1 MSVKRWLYA
10 SLAASGMLVAGPA
23 AAADAV
29 ALIMSVSGKVT
40 PDLAAY
46 SEISA
51 ETAID
56 LGVDG
61 RVSFVH
67 YPSCRQVTVLGGKLT
82 FGPQEV
88 QVDGGTIER
97 ETPQK
102 CPKKMS
108 VKVASGQSAAV
119 RTRGF
124 EAALIPSPRLS
135 ERPSCVLLGASAR
148 DYTQAQVIQ
157 GDKTVVSI
165 KLSQPV
171 VSWPAKTPALQDGN
185 RYTLVLTSARPGV
198 TAQKF
203 EFQAAKDGL
212 GEGECQLTMP

>member
-10 SLAASGMLVAGPA
+10 CLAASGMLAAGSA

-29 ALIMSVSGKVT
+29 ALIMSVSGKVS
-40 PDLAAY
+40 PDIAAY

-56 LGVDG
+56 LGADG

-82 FGPQEV
+82 FGTQEV
-88 QVDGGTIER
+88 QLIGGTIER

-108 VKVASGQSAAV
+108 VKVADAGQAAAV
-119 RTRGF
+119 RFRS
-124 EAALIPSPRLS
+124 LKIPTDRLS
-135 ERPSCVLLGASAR
+135 LRPSCVLLGDTAR
-148 DYTQAQVIQ
+148 DYNQAQVTR
-157 GDKTVVSI
+157 DNKVVASI
-165 KLSQPV
+165 KLSAPAF
-171 VSWPAKTPALQDGN
+171 SWPAKTAALESN
-185 RYTLVLTSARPGV
+185 LNYTLVLTSAKPGV
-198 TAQKF
+198 PSR
-203 EFQAAKDGL
+203 EIVFQAASDGL
-212 GEGECQLTMP
+212 GEGECQLSVQ